1 MSRGRFSPC
10 AGYLIAAG
18 ALLFAAGACDG
29 ESRPRPS
36 APPGTSERAVVMSAD
51 QFQAGPVD
59 SSRPPRAVSGAAPA
73 DNPFE
78 GDRAALAEGKRLY
91 SWFNCA
97 GCHGSQGGGGI
108 GPPLRDTVW
117 IYGGAPANVFQSIA
131 QGRPKGM
138 PTFGHTIPDEQV
150 WQIVS
155 FVRSLSGDG
164 RSEREGSET
173 DSRSQ

>member
-1 MSRGRFSPC
+1 MSRGRIARRFGYIAV
-10 AGYLIAAG
+10 AGG
-18 ALLFAAGACDG
+18 LLSVGACDRDS
-29 ESRPRPS
+29 EPRPS
-36 APPGTSERAVVMSAD
+36 APPSTSERSVVMSAD

-59 SSRPPRAVSGAAPA
+59 SARPPRAVSGAAPA
-73 DNPFE
+73 ENPFE
-78 GDRAALAEGKRLY
+78 GDRAAWAEGKRLY
-91 SWFNCA
+91 TWFNCA

-155 FVRSLSGDG
+155 FVRSLSGDAPGG
-164 RSEREGSET
+164 RSGEET